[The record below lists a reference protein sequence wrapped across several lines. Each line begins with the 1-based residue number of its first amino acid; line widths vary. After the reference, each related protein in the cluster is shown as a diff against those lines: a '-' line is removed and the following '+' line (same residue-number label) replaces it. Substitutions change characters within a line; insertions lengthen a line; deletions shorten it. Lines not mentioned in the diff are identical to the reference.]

1 MTDFELIRKEYPLI
15 DKGDFAYLDTSATAQ
30 KPYAVLEAV
39 RRYYEEE
46 NANPL
51 RGLYDLSVKAT
62 EVYEGAREKTARFI
76 GGETEEIIFTRNA
89 SESLNLVAYT
99 YGEKVL
105 SEGDE
110 IIIAIS
116 EHHSN
121 MLPWRY
127 IAGKKGAAVKY
138 LECDE
143 KGVYSPDSLRAL
155 LTERTRI
162 VAMAQV
168 SNILGRVNDIPA
180 LAALA
185 HSAGAVFV
193 CDGAQSVP
201 HMNVDV
207 KELGVDFLA
216 FSGHKMGAPMGI
228 GVLWG
233 RKELL
238 EEMPPFMY
246 GGEMI
251 EYVTADR
258 VKYAEI
264 PHKFEAGTVNAGG
277 AAGLAA
283 AIDFSEDIGFENIH
297 RRETELCALAMEG
310 IRSIPHVHIIGS
322 EDPEEHC
329 GIITFYVDGVHP
341 HDISAVLAD
350 DGVYIRAGHHCAQ
363 PFHKFMGVMS
373 TARASIGIYNSEKD
387 IERFI
392 NSLSQ
397 LRRRMGLE

>member
-1 MTDFELIRKEYPLI
+1 MTDFELIRKEFPLI

-143 KGVYSPDSLRAL
+143 NGVYSPDSLRAL

-201 HMNVDV
+201 HMKVDV

-283 AIDFSEDIGFENIH
+283 AIDFNEGIGFENIH
-297 RRETELCALAMEG
+297 KRETELCALAMEG